1 MENIYNEVESWI
13 YKQTN
18 NKKSHVRLTIPNFT
32 KRVKLEIMPSGRKFF
47 VLYNYNR
54 TTKQNRYIRMGEFPF
69 MPIDV
74 AYNKAVSLSQYSSR
88 SGKFPKKIKKVD
100 EIWNEFLTYQK
111 EVELKKYR
119 TLRTYNFKYT
129 KWIKPILGYKEI
141 YKISEQDLKN
151 LLTYNEKKLGE
162 LKQDQTTNYRV
173 YVILKYLFAW
183 AIKQD
188 YITLNPL
195 KNFNYQSE
203 GFLKPDHRNVKHH
216 AKLTNEDEIKNLIE
230 KTCTDDIELE
240 LKVCILFGLETSL
253 RNFNILNLS
262 WDEINLQNKTIEIKK
277 EKMKGLK
284 KTERVRENFILPL
297 SNSMVEI
304 LQNFK
309 KYRSDNHVFKHIYD
323 RKINTY
329 LKKNF
334 GVTLHGM
341 RGTFK
346 TKMTKL
352 MSKHRVNKEFIEMY
366 MYHSVSNNEIETA
379 YLELSYNDRETQEI
393 LKILAS
399 YWDNYLLDLYDFKSK
414 ILKEIERN

>member
-1 MENIYNEVESWI
+1 M
-13 YKQTN
+13 
-18 NKKSHVRLTIPNFT
+18 
-32 KRVKLEIMPSGRKFF
+32 
-47 VLYNYNR
+47 
-54 TTKQNRYIRMGEFPF
+54 
-69 MPIDV
+69 
-74 AYNKAVSLSQYSSR
+74 
-88 SGKFPKKIKKVD
+88 
-100 EIWNEFLTYQK
+100 
-111 EVELKKYR
+111 
-119 TLRTYNFKYT
+119 
-129 KWIKPILGYKEI
+129 
-141 YKISEQDLKN
+141 
-151 LLTYNEKKLGE
+151 
-162 LKQDQTTNYRV
+162 
-173 YVILKYLFAW
+173 
-183 AIKQD
+183 
-188 YITLNPL
+188 
-195 KNFNYQSE
+195 
-203 GFLKPDHRNVKHH
+203 
-216 AKLTNEDEIKNLIE
+216 IE

-284 KTERVRENFILPL
+284 KTERVREDFILPL

-309 KYRSDNHVFKHIYD
+309 KYRSDNRVFKHIYD

-352 MSKHRVNKEFIEMY
+352 MAKHRVNKEFIEMY

-379 YLELSYNDRETQEI
+379 YLELSYNDHETQEI

-414 ILKEIERN
+414 ILKEIK